1 MAVRTAG
8 LDRAA
13 RAGTT
18 GGADT
23 GARWRAGWSAPVQRP
38 SSGFEENWAE
48 TGFDRQSVRQVVRVT
63 DGGSGARIRL
73 SNRYGA
79 APLTVDAASLA
90 LAGAGAEA
98 RPGTLRSLTFDG
110 ASSVVVPAGGE
121 VVSDAAELPVE
132 PLSSVTV
139 TLHFAGPT
147 GPATFHAQAYATSFR
162 APGDRTADAGAEG
175 FTERTHSWYYL
186 SDVEVT
192 GVEVTGVEVTG
203 EAMTGIEVTGSA
215 DVASGTVVTFGDSL
229 TDGFGS
235 TVGEIEVTGSADV
248 ASGTVVTFGDSLT
261 DGFGSTVG
269 ADRRYPDALAE
280 RLRAAG
286 RSRAVLNA
294 GIGGNLLLNDS
305 PWFGERAPARFDR
318 DVLDKPGVRSVI
330 VLVGL
335 NDIGFSEVDLPTYRP
350 NPLVSVAEL
359 TAGYAELVERAHR
372 RGVRVIGGTLLPF
385 KGAEYHTP
393 RAEAKRVAL
402 NEWIRTSGVFDA
414 VADFAAALAAPDDAE
429 TLDPAYDS
437 GDHKHPND
445 AGYRVMAGAVPLES
459 L

>member
-1 MAVRTAG
+1 MAVRAAG

-139 TLHFAGPT
+139 TVYFAGPT

-192 GVEVTGVEVTG
+192 GVEVTG
-203 EAMTGIEVTGSA
+203 EAMTGTEVTGGA
-215 DVASGTVVTFGDSL
+215 DVASGTVV
-229 TDGFGS
+229 
-235 TVGEIEVTGSADV
+235 A
-248 ASGTVVTFGDSLT
+248 FGDSLT

>member
-8 LDRAA
+8 LDTAA
-13 RAGTT
+13 RT
-18 GGADT
+18 GATDGADT
-23 GARWRAGWSAPVQRP
+23 GTRWRAGWSAPVQRP
-38 SSGFEENWAE
+38 SNGFEENWAE
-48 TGFDRQSVRQVVRVT
+48 SGFDRQSVRQVVRVT
-63 DGGSGARIRL
+63 GGGSGARIRL

-98 RPGTLRSLTFDG
+98 RPGTLRPLAFDG

-121 VVSDAAELPVE
+121 VVSDLVELPVE
-132 PLSSVTV
+132 PLSSVMV
-139 TLHFAGPT
+139 TLYFAGPT

-192 GVEVTGVEVTG
+192 GGAG
-203 EAMTGIEVTGSA
+203 A
-215 DVASGTVVTFGDSL
+215 ASGTVVAFGDSL

-235 TVGEIEVTGSADV
+235 TAD
-248 ASGTVVTFGDSLT
+248 T
-261 DGFGSTVG
+261 
-269 ADRRYPDALAE
+269 DRRYPDALAE

-286 RSRAVLNA
+286 RSWAVLNA

-318 DVLDKPGVRSVI
+318 DVLDKPGVRSAI

-372 RGVRVIGGTLLPF
+372 RGVRVIGGTILPF

-414 VADFAAALAAPDDAE
+414 VADFAAALAAPGDAE
-429 TLDPAYDS
+429 TLDPVYDS

-445 AGYRVMAGAVPLES
+445 AGYRVMAEAVPLES

>member
-1 MAVRTAG
+1 MVVRTAG
-8 LDRAA
+8 LDTAA

-23 GARWRAGWSAPVQRP
+23 GTRWRAGWSAPVQRP
-38 SSGFEENWAE
+38 SGGFEENWAE
-48 TGFDRQSVRQVVRVT
+48 TGFAHQSVRQVVRVT

-79 APLTVDAASLA
+79 EPLTVDAASLA
-90 LAGAGAEA
+90 LAGEGAA
-98 RPGTLRSLTFDG
+98 VRPGTLRPLTFGG
-110 ASSVVVPAGGE
+110 APSVLIPAGGE
-121 VVSDAAELPVE
+121 VVSDLAELPVE
-132 PLSSVTV
+132 PLSSVMV
-139 TLHFAGPT
+139 TLYFAGPT

-162 APGDRTADAGAEG
+162 ASGDRTADAGAEG
-175 FTERTHSWYYL
+175 FAERTHSWYHL
-186 SDVEVT
+186 SDVELT
-192 GVEVTGVEVTG
+192 GGD
-203 EAMTGIEVTGSA
+203 AP
-215 DVASGTVVTFGDSL
+215 ASGTVV
-229 TDGFGS
+229 
-235 TVGEIEVTGSADV
+235 A
-248 ASGTVVTFGDSLT
+248 FGDSLT

-280 RLRAAG
+280 RLRSAG
-286 RSRAVLNA
+286 RSWAVLNA

-305 PWFGERAPARFDR
+305 PWYGERASARFDR

-350 NPLVSVAEL
+350 NPQVSVAEL
-359 TAGYAELVERAHR
+359 TAGYRELVERAHR
-372 RGVRVIGGTLLPF
+372 RGVKVIGGTVLPF

-393 RAEAKRVAL
+393 RAEAKRVAV

-414 VADFAAALAAPDDAE
+414 VADFATALAEPGDAE
-429 TLDPAYDS
+429 TLDPMYDS

-445 AGYRVMAGAVPLES
+445 AGYRVMAGAVPLGS

>member
-1 MAVRTAG
+1 MVVRTAG
-8 LDRAA
+8 LDTAA
-13 RAGTT
+13 RAGAT

-38 SSGFEENWAE
+38 SSGFEESWAE

-63 DGGSGARIRL
+63 GGGSGARIRL
-73 SNRYGA
+73 SNRYGTG
-79 APLTVDAASLA
+79 PLTVDGASLA
-90 LAGAGAEA
+90 LAGEGAA
-98 RPGTLRSLTFDG
+98 VRPGTLRPLTFDG
-110 ASSVVVPAGGE
+110 APSVLIPAGGE
-121 VVSDAAELPVE
+121 VVSDLAELPVGPFS
-132 PLSSVTV
+132 PLTVTV
-139 TLHFAGPT
+139 YFAGPT

-162 APGDRTADAGAEG
+162 ASGDRTADAGADG
-175 FTERTHSWYYL
+175 FVERTHSWYYL
-186 SDVEVT
+186 S
-192 GVEVTGVEVTG
+192 GVELTGG
-203 EAMTGIEVTGSA
+203 DAPAS
-215 DVASGTVVTFGDSL
+215 DVSGTVVAFGDSL

-235 TVGEIEVTGSADV
+235 TA
-248 ASGTVVTFGDSLT
+248 
-261 DGFGSTVG
+261 G

-286 RSRAVLNA
+286 HSWAVLNA

-305 PWFGERAPARFDR
+305 PWYGERASARFDR

-350 NPLVSVAEL
+350 NPQVSVAEL
-359 TAGYAELVERAHR
+359 TAGYGELVERAHR
-372 RGVRVIGGTLLPF
+372 RGVKVIGGTVLPF

-393 RAEAKRVAL
+393 RAEAKRVAI

-414 VADFAAALAAPDDAE
+414 MADFAAALATPDDIE
-429 TLDPAYDS
+429 TLNPAYDS

-445 AGYRVMAGAVPLES
+445 AGYRVMAGAVPLGS